1 MADMVRMDEDVK
13 QYVERLKAREKERQG
28 GGTALADAR
37 AVNWL
42 AREGAKAMG
51 LATPVGKK
59 VKP

>member
-1 MADMVRMDEDVK
+1 MAQVRLDGDV
-13 QYVERLKAREKERQG
+13 QQLVRRLQDREAERGNPGLSEV
-28 GGTALADAR
+28 R

-59 VKP
+59 VKS